1 LILRELGLFS
11 GHKQK
16 PKMKN
21 TYKLFQRKKKWYLE
35 TITTRKRKSLRTES
49 KEEAEKILKHLNYAK
64 NESALSFVIAKEI
77 LRTADSN
84 YALRTWQNVFE
95 GFSNQG
101 SDSTKERKKR
111 AFRRGGR
118 FESIREKL
126 LIETSAEDFDGII
139 KFGEISTT
147 NYLKQAQTY
156 ALDRRWL
163 LEPILNPKQI
173 HTPKRKRE
181 PRGITWEEHQR
192 ILSHEKNVERANY
205 YRVIF
210 LTGAAQTDAANLR
223 REDFNSQQGILRYNR
238 KKTGRPCSLSIG
250 EELRDLLEWLPNE
263 GFLFPSVQSVGYR
276 QRAQEFRRRTR
287 LLGIA
292 GITLHSYRY
301 AFAERAAEA
310 GIPERLVSGA
320 LGHSLAVHRAYAKN
334 ALPVCPVFPFQNPK
348 EKSEPKT
355 ENEKAA

>member
-1 LILRELGLFS
+1 MILRGLGVFS
-11 GHKQK
+11 GHKQE

-35 TITTRKRKSLRTES
+35 TIGTKKRKKRKSLGTES
-49 KEEAEKILKHLNYAK
+49 KEEAEKILNHLNFAK
-64 NESALSFVIAKEI
+64 NESTLSLVIVKEL
-77 LRTADSN
+77 LRTADSDLS
-84 YALRTWQNVFE
+84 LRTWQNVFE
-95 GFSNQG
+95 KLSNQG
-101 SDSTKERKKR
+101 SDSTQERKKR

-126 LIETSAEDFDGII
+126 LIETSSEDFDGII

-156 ALDRRWL
+156 AVNRRWL
-163 LEPILNPKQI
+163 LEPVLNPEEI

-181 PRGITWEEHQR
+181 PRGVTWEEHQR
-192 ILSHEKNVERANY
+192 IISHEENVERANY
-205 YRVIF
+205 NRVLF
-210 LTGAAQTDAANLR
+210 LTGAAQTDAANFR
-223 REDFNSQQGILRYNR
+223 REDFNSKTGILRYNR

-263 GFLFPSVQSVGYR
+263 GFLFPSIQSVGHR
-276 QRAQEFRRRTR
+276 QRAQEFRRRTGI
-287 LLGIA
+287 LGIV

-320 LGHSLAVHRAYAKN
+320 LGHSVAVHRAYARN
-334 ALPVCPVFPFQNPK
+334 SEPVCPVIEIPK
-348 EKSEPKT
+348 KLQPQT
-355 ENEKAA
+355 EDEMAA